1 MSDHLHSFPWYA
13 VLLIVVL
20 VVLNGVL
27 SMSEMAIVSSREAR
41 LKALARHGNRGAQ
54 TALDLASEPG
64 RFLSTVQSGIT
75 AISVI
80 AGAFSGATLGDP
92 VAQRLELA
100 GLSHETAHTLGVGLV
115 VVLTTY
121 LTLVIGEIVPKQI
134 ALRSPEPIAV
144 IMSRPMLWLSRITAP
159 FVWLLENTSALIFG
173 LLGLD
178 KESKNHVTAEELHL
192 VVAEAQTAGVLEESE
207 RAIISGVVRLADRPV
222 REVMTSANRS
232 RLDRHRRQRGGNP
245 RRLAGNAAQPGAG
258 CGRIGRE
265 HPWRHPGA
273 RCDGGAALRP
283 DRSTSASS
291 AVTHR

>member
-115 VVLTTY
+115 
-121 LTLVIGEIVPKQI
+121 
-134 ALRSPEPIAV
+134 
-144 IMSRPMLWLSRITAP
+144 
-159 FVWLLENTSALIFG
+159 
-173 LLGLD
+173 
-178 KESKNHVTAEELHL
+178 
-192 VVAEAQTAGVLEESE
+192 
-207 RAIISGVVRLADRPV
+207 
-222 REVMTSANRS
+222 
-232 RLDRHRRQRGGNP
+232 
-245 RRLAGNAAQPGAG
+245 
-258 CGRIGRE
+258 
-265 HPWRHPGA
+265 
-273 RCDGGAALRP
+273 
-283 DRSTSASS
+283 
-291 AVTHR
+291 